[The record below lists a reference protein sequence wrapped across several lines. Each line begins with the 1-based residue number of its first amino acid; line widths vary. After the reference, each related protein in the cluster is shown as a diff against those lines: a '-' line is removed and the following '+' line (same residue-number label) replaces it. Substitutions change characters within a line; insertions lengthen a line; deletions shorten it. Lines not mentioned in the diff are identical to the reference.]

1 MKPIV
6 YLVGA
11 GPGDPGLIT
20 VKGKSLIS
28 DADAI
33 VYDYLANPSLLNL
46 AKKGCKIIN
55 AGKRLGFKALT
66 QKQINK
72 TLVSLAKNGF
82 KQIVRLKGGD
92 PFLFGRGGEEAEEL
106 RKNKIKFE
114 IFC

>member
-33 VYDYLANPSLLNL
+33 VYLSL
-46 AKKGCKIIN
+46 IHI
-55 AGKRLGFKALT
+55 
-66 QKQINK
+66 
-72 TLVSLAKNGF
+72 
-82 KQIVRLKGGD
+82 
-92 PFLFGRGGEEAEEL
+92 
-106 RKNKIKFE
+106 
-114 IFC
+114 

>member
-33 VYDYLANPSLLNL
+33 AVSYTH
-46 AKKGCKIIN
+46 
-55 AGKRLGFKALT
+55 LT
-66 QKQINK
+66 LPTNRE
-72 TLVSLAKNGF
+72 V
-82 KQIVRLKGGD
+82 
-92 PFLFGRGGEEAEEL
+92 
-106 RKNKIKFE
+106 
-114 IFC
+114 